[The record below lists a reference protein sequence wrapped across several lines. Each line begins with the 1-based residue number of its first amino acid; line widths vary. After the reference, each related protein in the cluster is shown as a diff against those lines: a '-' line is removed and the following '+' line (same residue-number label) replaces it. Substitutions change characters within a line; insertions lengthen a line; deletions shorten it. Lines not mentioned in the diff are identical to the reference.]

1 MSAKGMTRVRKPG
14 AIIPSPSDNIVTR
27 LVGEPAAARYNHGLL
42 WPNNT
47 QTSTTDMEAEQLNS
61 IANRLAD
68 IAQRSGELR
77 RYL

>member
-1 MSAKGMTRVRKPG
+1 M
-14 AIIPSPSDNIVTR
+14 PSDNNVT
-27 LVGEPAAARYNHGLL
+27 LL
-42 WPNNT
+42 SGALLPQGIIDTRFSPTNK
-47 QTSTTDMEAEQLNS
+47 QKSTTDMEAEQLNS

>member
-1 MSAKGMTRVRKPG
+1 MRGYF
-14 AIIPSPSDNIVTR
+14 SPT
-27 LVGEPAAARYNHGLL
+27 
-42 WPNNT
+42 
-47 QTSTTDMEAEQLNS
+47 TSRRAQDMEAEQLNS